1 MFKQIETPKMHHNK
15 NMYWEKKGEVPLH
28 ENFIEKLGVFST
40 VSQASGDRAAVGQAK
55 RYKKFERSP

>member
-1 MFKQIETPKMHHNK
+1 
-15 NMYWEKKGEVPLH
+15 MYWEKKGEVPLH